1 VSSRHEDIVR
11 ANASHYGRLYRE
23 HGDTPAAAQW
33 SDEATQ
39 DRRLRVLCEIAGL
52 REASILDFG
61 CGTGRLY
68 ELLVADGFTGNY
80 VGYDVAAELI
90 SAARD
95 KYPSARFECRNIF
108 TEGVGGAFDY
118 VLISGVFNNRHKSN
132 DYMYEILRML
142 FANVKQGLAFNALS
156 TYVDYIDE
164 HLNYLDPAAM
174 LDFCKTELSARTVL
188 RHDYLLKEGVIP
200 YEFTMYVYK
209 AALARPRNRA
219 SASEQRR
226 VD

>member
-1 VSSRHEDIVR
+1 
-11 ANASHYGRLYRE
+11 
-23 HGDTPAAAQW
+23 
-33 SDEATQ
+33 
-39 DRRLRVLCEIAGL
+39 
-52 REASILDFG
+52 
-61 CGTGRLY
+61 
-68 ELLVADGFTGNY
+68 
-80 VGYDVAAELI
+80 
-90 SAARD
+90 
-95 KYPSARFECRNIF
+95 
-108 TEGVGGAFDY
+108 
-118 VLISGVFNNRHKSN
+118 
-132 DYMYEILRML
+132 
-142 FANVKQGLAFNALS
+142 LAFNALS